1 MEMKTIGVVGAGT
14 MGTGIAQTAAVM
26 GYHVILR
33 DIEMEFV
40 NASVNRMDQY
50 FTKSV
55 AKGRMTAE
63 QKEETLGKLTKTDRL
78 QDLEEADL
86 VIEAVLENMELKK
99 SVFQELN
106 QICKKETIFA
116 SNTSS
121 MSITEIGKESG
132 RPDRFCGIHFFNP
145 VPVMKL
151 VEVIRGLNTSDETME
166 TALYFALSLGKTPV
180 EVKKDSPGFIVNRL
194 LLPYLNEA
202 AKMLSEGVATVE
214 DIDTAVRL
222 GLNYPMGPFQMIDF
236 GGMQLTVDVLN
247 YFKEEFNDN
256 SYAPQPLLRQMVRAG
271 KLGPKAGEGFYKY
284 E

>member
-55 AKGRMTAE
+55 AKGRMTDE
-63 QKEETLGKLTKTDRL
+63 QKEEALGRLTKTDRL

>member
-26 GYHVILR
+26 GYRVILR
-33 DIEMEFV
+33 DVEMEFV

-55 AKGRMTAE
+55 TKGRMTAE
-63 QKEETLGKLTKTDRL
+63 QKEEALGRLTKTDRL

-132 RPDRFCGIHFFNP
+132 RSDRFCGIHFFNP

>member
-26 GYHVILR
+26 GYRVILR

-63 QKEETLGKLTKTDRL
+63 QREEALERLTKTDRL

-106 QICKKETIFA
+106 QICKRETIFA

-121 MSITEIGKESG
+121 MSITEIGKGSG
-132 RPDRFCGIHFFNP
+132 RSDRFCGIHFFNP

-180 EVKKDSPGFIVNRL
+180 EVKRDSPGFIVNRL

-256 SYAPQPLLRQMVRAG
+256 YYAPQPLLRQMVRAG

>member
-55 AKGRMTAE
+55 AKGRMTDE
-63 QKEETLGKLTKTDRL
+63 QKEEALGRLTKTDRL

-106 QICKKETIFA
+106 RICKKETIFA

-166 TALYFALSLGKTPV
+166 TALYFALSLGKAPV

>member
-1 MEMKTIGVVGAGT
+1 
-14 MGTGIAQTAAVM
+14 MG
-26 GYHVILR
+26 
-33 DIEMEFV
+33 FV

-55 AKGRMTAE
+55 AKGKMTPE
-63 QKEETLGKLTKTDRL
+63 QKEEALNRFTKTDKL
-78 QDLEEADL
+78 QDMEEADL
-86 VIEAVLENMELKK
+86 IIEAVLENMELKK

-106 QICKKETIFA
+106 HICRKETVFA

-121 MSITEIGKESG
+121 MSITEIGRESG
-132 RPDRFCGIHFFNP
+132 RPDQFCGIHFFNP

-151 VEVIRGLNTSDETME
+151 VEVIRGLNTSDETLE
-166 TALYFALSLGKTPV
+166 AALQFTLSLGKTPV

-236 GGMQLTVDVLN
+236 GGMQLTVDILN
-247 YFKEEFNDN
+247 YLKEEFNDN
-256 SYAPQPLLRQMVRAG
+256 QYAPQPLLRQMVRAG